1 MGRSKQTAGVPA
13 ATGAPTEH
21 NVDAGS
27 RLRAADPVLARLIDE
42 KPNFDPRA
50 MLAELPPMSAF
61 GVLVFQIVGQQ
72 LSLRAAQAIIGRL
85 TALDAPD
92 KPDTCALFGGRM
104 PEPQEI
110 LDANP
115 QALRSAGM
123 SRRKIETMRALAARF
138 VSAELSDQ
146 VLRRRTDEEVETALT
161 AIPGIG
167 PWTVQGF
174 LIIALDRPDV
184 MPAGDLAIRRAVKD
198 LYGLERMPSPRQ
210 VLQIAERWRPY
221 RSLAA
226 SYLVAYD
233 AEAAQRT

>member
-1 MGRSKQTAGVPA
+1 MGSSKQTAAVPA
-13 ATGAPTEH
+13 ATGAPTER
-21 NVDAGS
+21 NVDAGR
-27 RLRAADPVLARLIDE
+27 RLRAADPVLARLMDE

-50 MLAELPPMSAF
+50 MLAELAAMSAF

-72 LSLRAAQAIIGRL
+72 LSLRAAQAIVGRL
-85 TALDAPD
+85 TAL
-92 KPDTCALFGGRM
+92 FGGHM

-110 LDANP
+110 LDADP

-138 VSAELSDQ
+138 VTGELSDQ
-146 VLRRRTDEEVETALT
+146 ALRQRADEEIETALT

-198 LYGLERMPSPRQ
+198 LYALDRMPSPQQ
-210 VLQIAERWRPY
+210 VLEIAERWRPH

-233 AEAAQRT
+233 AEAAQRP